1 MAPWNIDLPDAE
13 WYTRDDPDLPCLVKE
28 VTEDVPILAID
39 TETTG
44 LNIAK
49 DVPLFWSLSW
59 GNRRI
64 CMPADT
70 MLFFKQ
76 AFDDPNKKWVLAN
89 AKFDQHIMANV
100 GCELKGELHDVQVM
114 HALLYE
120 EQPHGLK
127 YITETILGW
136 VWNDFKDTF
145 RFNKAGKLTLN
156 STIEEVRKGGAFP
169 TVQDA
174 IMWCARNDLPKLIEY
189 ASNDA
194 YGTMQDY
201 WELKKQLEAANIYS
215 LYPDRYRTLWDYF
228 YKIEMPFTRVLW
240 HCERNGIRVDKDYL
254 DTTEK
259 PVREEL
265 DRIGREINK
274 AAGRVINPNST
285 PDLRKFFFTE
295 CKIKSRKLTKGGKSG
310 VQQASL
316 DSEVLEELSGEH
328 PVAKLVL
335 QYRELDKLMGTYI
348 KGLAQHMDER
358 GRIHTRFNQDVAR
371 TGRLSSADP
380 NLQNIPNP
388 ENDNFKIRRAFIPE
402 DGHDMIVADYDTLE
416 MRLLACASLEP
427 SMIEMIKA
435 GRDIHMGNATLVF
448 GHIDGFTYDEIAE
461 AKKMKKKADNGEIPR
476 EQITERMHHLL
487 RRRIEI
493 KAVGFGLNYG
503 MKERKLARELGISVD
518 DAAAIIDA
526 YINTYPAV
534 AAFFDEAVNEAREC
548 GYAWTILGR
557 RRFLPHILSDNEMD
571 RWADERKA
579 VNTPIQGT
587 AADVVKMGMLR
598 LHYEGELERRFGC
611 KMLLQVH
618 DELVFECPKENT
630 EAVKPIIREMM
641 EHPLPTDLAVPLTI
655 SMGVGRNWSEAH

>member
-28 VTEDVPILAID
+28 VVEDVPILAID

-145 RFNKAGKLTLN
+145 RFNKAGRLTLN

-194 YGTMQDY
+194 YGTMQNY

-240 HCERNGIRVDKDYL
+240 HCERNGVRVDKDYL

-371 TGRLSSADP
+371 CMPAGELVLTNRGYIPVEDVQLNDLVITHTGDTKPVVGVSAHQP
-380 NLQNIPNP
+380 EPIYRVELQNGLVLRTNGSHLYRANNGWVRADQLKPGDAIAVHSPPEEWRTIPNWEDFEVSSWGRVYNKKTKKFLKQHP
-388 ENDNFKIRRAFIPE
+388 KGDWGHLKVCLYRDGAQQRGEDRKDIAVHQLVLKAFGLWVDGLETRHLNGIAWDNTLGNLKCGTSSENRQDALQHGTMSPRRAGRTSSLSAGRTHQISRAQGNHQGSSKHLRKSHRDP
-402 DGHDMIVADYDTLE
+402 HSVRQ
-416 MRLLACASLEP
+416 RLLCGTCSYNVP
-427 SMIEMIKA
+427 STTSSKT
-435 GRDIHMGNATLVF
+435 DQNSQYK
-448 GHIDGFTYDEIAE
+448 D
-461 AKKMKKKADNGEIPR
+461 
-476 EQITERMHHLL
+476 QLL
-487 RRRIEI
+487 S
-493 KAVGFGLNYG
+493 N
-503 MKERKLARELGISVD
+503 
-518 DAAAIIDA
+518 
-526 YINTYPAV
+526 
-534 AAFFDEAVNEAREC
+534 
-548 GYAWTILGR
+548 
-557 RRFLPHILSDNEMD
+557 
-571 RWADERKA
+571 
-579 VNTPIQGT
+579 
-587 AADVVKMGMLR
+587 
-598 LHYEGELERRFGC
+598 
-611 KMLLQVH
+611 
-618 DELVFECPKENT
+618 
-630 EAVKPIIREMM
+630 
-641 EHPLPTDLAVPLTI
+641 
-655 SMGVGRNWSEAH
+655 